1 MSKLIYFD
9 AFSGVSGDM
18 TLGALLHAGMPLD
31 YLKAE
36 LAKLGIANYR
46 IEMNR
51 VEQHSISGIKL
62 DVILE
67 QPELETHR
75 HLGEILAI
83 IENSALAGR
92 VKDRASRIFRALG
105 EAEAHV
111 HGVPLEQVHFHEV
124 GAVDAIVDIVGACIG
139 FEYFEVAH
147 FYCSALPLGSGFVN
161 TAHGI
166 LPVPAPA
173 TLQLLANSGA
183 ILSPQ
188 LTLRNGSQYPARSEM
203 VTPTGAAIISTLCRF
218 TQPAMQLEKIGYGF
232 GSREFD
238 WLNALRLWLGE
249 SLPESEAHKHRKIL
263 AEQMQD
269 SSSFEH
275 DEICGLETNL
285 DDMSA
290 EGLGYLMGNL
300 LAEGAL
306 DVYFSPIQMKK
317 NRPGVMLG
325 VLINTADE
333 ARIAELIL
341 KETSAFGLRVSQY
354 RRYKAGRNFR
364 EVEVSGAKVR
374 LKLKFLN
381 EVEVEAVPE
390 YEDVATIARRTGR
403 PFREIYEAAKT
414 APEIKNPP
422 SA

>member
-1 MSKLIYFD
+1 MGKLIYFD

-36 LAKLGIANYR
+36 LAKLGVANYHL
-46 IEMNR
+46 EMNR
-51 VEQHSISGIKL
+51 VEQHGISGIKL

-67 QPELETHR
+67 QPELETQR
-75 HLGEILAI
+75 HLREILAI
-83 IENSALAGR
+83 IENSALIDR
-92 VKDRASRIFRALG
+92 VKDRASRIFRALA
-105 EAEAHV
+105 EAEAQV

-124 GAVDAIVDIVGACIG
+124 GAVDAIVDIVGTCLG
-139 FEYFEVAH
+139 FEYFEIEH

-173 TLQLLANSGA
+173 TLQLLANAGA

-188 LTLRNGSQYPARSEM
+188 VTLSNGSQYPARSEM
-203 VTPTGAAIISTLCRF
+203 VTPTGAAIVTTLCRF

-249 SLPESEAHKHRKIL
+249 PLPETETHKTIQL
-263 AEQMQD
+263 TQESLTSD
-269 SSSFEH
+269 PFEH

-290 EGLGYLMGNL
+290 EGLGYLMDKL

-317 NRPGVMLG
+317 
-325 VLINTADE
+325 
-333 ARIAELIL
+333 
-341 KETSAFGLRVSQY
+341 
-354 RRYKAGRNFR
+354 
-364 EVEVSGAKVR
+364 
-374 LKLKFLN
+374 
-381 EVEVEAVPE
+381 
-390 YEDVATIARRTGR
+390 
-403 PFREIYEAAKT
+403 T
-414 APEIKNPP
+414 APV
-422 SA
+422 